1 MIELKEQD
9 GYFPILWFGDREAYK
24 KSKIKVITVAL
35 NPSETEF
42 CNNDKKKKT
51 HDNTFRFPKYGESL
65 EDAYNEYF
73 KIEPYNWFNN
83 FEYVLR
89 DFGASY
95 GGKILK
101 IQNDKKCEEA
111 YLYRAIH
118 TDLCTPYATKPAWT
132 GKVDKAERRQNEKD
146 KEEIAKTGMKIWE
159 ILVDILKPDI
169 IIACIPQEYR
179 EKLIDS
185 NSLTEIIRVVETKGG
200 DDREPISILAG
211 VYKGALIIFGKTQ
224 NVPFGN
230 VSTLQKKLIGEN
242 IRKCYDLWKDTD
254 KLSFVKIGKDSIVE

>member
-9 GYFPILWFGDREAYK
+9 GYFPILWFGNREEYK

-42 CNNDKKKKT
+42 CNDDKVRKF
-51 HDNTFRFPKYGESL
+51 NNSFRFPNWKNSL

-73 KIEPYNWFNN
+73 EYKPYNWFNN

-89 DFGASY
+89 GFGASY
-95 GGKILK
+95 GGKKLK
-101 IQNDKKCEEA
+101 IQNDKKCGEA

-118 TDLCTPYATKPAWT
+118 TDLCTPYATRPAWA
-132 GKVDKAERRQNEKD
+132 GKIAQAEHRQNEKD
-146 KEEIAKTGMKIWE
+146 KEDITKTGIKIWE

-185 NSLTEIIRVVETKGG
+185 NSLTEIIRVVKTKDGE
-200 DDREPISILAG
+200 DREPVKILAG
-211 VYKGALIIFGKTQ
+211 EYKGALIIFGMTKQ
-224 NVPFGN
+224 VPFGN
-230 VSTLQKKLIGEN
+230 VSTIQKKLIGEN
-242 IRKCYDLWKDTD
+242 IGKCYNLWKKTR
-254 KLSFVKIGKDSIVE
+254 KLSSVKIGKDSIVG